1 MMTARVQLLSIR
13 ALLAAGMAVFAVTLL
28 LSPVRAGQAPMTLP
42 TDPTPLVVDGSN
54 GKHNFSI
61 EIANTPD
68 EQEQGLMFR
77 RDMPDDHG
85 MLFAFDQSE
94 PLAFWMKNTPMPL
107 DLVFISKRGEVKA
120 VRQGRPFS
128 TDIISPDQPA
138 LFVLE
143 LKAGM
148 AEKAGISDGVFMH
161 HPVIEAASH
170 QE

>member
-1 MMTARVQLLSIR
+1 MMTARVHLLSMR
-13 ALLAAGMAVFAVTLL
+13 ALLAAVLAISTVAVL
-28 LSPVRAGQAPMTLP
+28 LSPVRAGQAPMILP
-42 TDPTPLVVDGSN
+42 TDPTPLVVDGTS

-77 RDMPDDHG
+77 QNMADDHG
-85 MLFAFDQSE
+85 MLFAFDHSGQ
-94 PLAFWMKNTPMPL
+94 LAFWMKNTPMPL
-107 DLVFISKRGEVKA
+107 DLVFIGKRGEVKA
-120 VRQGRPFS
+120 VRRGEPFS
-128 TDIISPDQPA
+128 TDIISPKQPA
-138 LFVLE
+138 RFVLE

-148 AEKAGISDGVFMH
+148 AEKAGITDGVVMH

>member
-13 ALLAAGMAVFAVTLL
+13 ALFAAGMALFAVALL
-28 LSPVRAGQAPMTLP
+28 LSPVRAGEAPMILP
-42 TDPTPLVVDGSN
+42 TDPTPLVIDGSN

-77 RDMPDDHG
+77 QDMADDHG
-85 MLFAFDQSE
+85 MLFAFDHSDQ
-94 PLAFWMKNTPMPL
+94 LAFWMKNTPMPL
-107 DLVFISKRGEVKA
+107 DLVFIGKRGEVKA
-120 VRQGRPFS
+120 VRRGEPFS
-128 TDIISPDQPA
+128 TDIISPKQPA
-138 LFVLE
+138 RFVLE

-148 AEKAGISDGVFMH
+148 AEKAGISDGVVVH
-161 HPVIEAASH
+161 HPAIEAAAH

>member
-1 MMTARVQLLSIR
+1 MLTARVQFLSMR
-13 ALLAAGMAVFAVTLL
+13 ALFVAGMAVFAVALL
-28 LSPVRAGQAPMTLP
+28 LSPVRAADTPMILP
-42 TDPTPLVVDGSN
+42 TDPTPLVVDGAN
-54 GKHNFSI
+54 GQHSFSI

-77 RDMPDDHG
+77 KNMPDDHG
-85 MLFAFDQSE
+85 MLFVFDHSA

-107 DLVFISKRGEVKA
+107 DLVFINGKGRVKA
-120 VRQGRPFS
+120 VRHGTPFS
-128 TDIISPDQPA
+128 TDIISPNEPVR
-138 LFVLE
+138 FVLE

-148 AEKAGISDGVFMH
+148 AEKAGITDGTVVH

>member
-1 MMTARVQLLSIR
+1 MMTARVHLLSTR
-13 ALLAAGMAVFAVTLL
+13 ALLAAVMAVFAVALL
-28 LSPVRAGQAPMTLP
+28 LSPVRAGQTPMTLP
-42 TDPTPLVVDGSN
+42 TDPTPLVVDGAN

-77 RDMPDDHG
+77 RDMADDHG
-85 MLFAFDQSE
+85 MLFAFDHAE

-107 DLVFISKRGEVKA
+107 DLVFIGKRGEVKA
-120 VRQGRPFS
+120 VRRGQPFS
-128 TDIISPDQPA
+128 TDIISPEQPVR
-138 LFVLE
+138 FVLE

-148 AEKAGISDGVFMH
+148 AEKAGITDGVVIH
-161 HPVIEAASH
+161 HPVIEAAAH

>member
-1 MMTARVQLLSIR
+1 MMKAWVQLLSMR
-13 ALLAAGMAVFAVTLL
+13 ALFLVGMALFAVAML
-28 LSPVRAGQAPMTLP
+28 LSPVRAGETPMILP

-54 GKHNFSI
+54 GPHSFSI

-77 RDMPDDHG
+77 RQMPDDHG
-85 MLFAFDQSE
+85 MLFAFDHSE

-107 DLVFISKRGEVKA
+107 DLIFISARGVVKA
-120 VRQGRPFS
+120 VRNGVPFS
-128 TDIISPDQPA
+128 TDIISPNAPA
-138 LFVLE
+138 RFVLE

-148 AEKAGISDGVFMH
+148 AEKAGIADGAVMH

>member
-1 MMTARVQLLSIR
+1 MMTARVHLLSMR
-13 ALLAAGMAVFAVTLL
+13 ALLSAVLAISTVAVL
-28 LSPVRAGQAPMTLP
+28 LSPVRAGQAPMILP
-42 TDPTPLVVDGSN
+42 TDPTPLVVDGTS

-77 RDMPDDHG
+77 QNMADDHG
-85 MLFAFDQSE
+85 MLFAFDHSGQ
-94 PLAFWMKNTPMPL
+94 LAFWMKNTPMPL
-107 DLVFISKRGEVKA
+107 DLVFIGKRGEVKA
-120 VRQGRPFS
+120 VRRGEPFS
-128 TDIISPDQPA
+128 TDIISPKQPA
-138 LFVLE
+138 RFVLE

-148 AEKAGISDGVFMH
+148 AEKAGIADGVFMH

>member
-1 MMTARVQLLSIR
+1 MAARVQFLSIR
-13 ALLAAGMAVFAVTLL
+13 VLFATAIAVFAVTLL
-28 LSPVRAGQAPMTLP
+28 LSPVRAGQSPMVLP
-42 TDPTPLVVDGSN
+42 TDPTPLVVDGTN
-54 GKHNFSI
+54 GKHSFSI

-68 EQEQGLMFR
+68 EQERGLMFR
-77 RDMPDDHG
+77 QEMPDDHG
-85 MLFAFDQSE
+85 MLFAFDQSA

-107 DLVFISKRGEVKA
+107 DLIFIGKRGEVKA
-120 VRQGRPFS
+120 VRHGKPFS

-138 LFVLE
+138 RFVLE

-148 AEKAGISDGVFMH
+148 AEKAGIADGVFMH